1 MCCVSLLSERGGA
14 SVDHFDI
21 VERVEMGQMAS
32 MFFNKGEYSMPT
44 LTAVRLKRNSFDF
57 PLTPPLQKK
66 VFCVSRA
73 RLYSASP
80 MLLRFSTSSL
90 YLRTKSL
97 QLLKSKIFLLN
108 AFHDKHNSIWPV

>member
-32 MFFNKGEYSMPT
+32 MFFNKGEVSMPT

-57 PLTPPLQKK
+57 PLAPPCKK
-66 VFCVSRA
+66 SFCVSRA

-80 MLLRFSTSSL
+80 TLLRFYVIFVFENKITSA
-90 YLRTKSL
+90 
-97 QLLKSKIFLLN
+97 SKKQNI
-108 AFHDKHNSIWPV
+108 SVGSVS